1 MMCARFVSRGAPFHA
16 FHNTTHK
23 LLLVVVFAVVPWV
36 FFGPFFSKESLLDFI
51 VRAFFLSS
59 FLSFFVF
66 VLLCPRKKK
75 RKKNEM
81 EKKRFA
87 DF

>member
-1 MMCARFVSRGAPFHA
+1 MCARFVSRGAPFHA

-51 VRAFFLSS
+51 VQAFFCLLFCPFLFLSS
-59 FLSFFVF
+59 S
-66 VLLCPRKKK
+66 VLAKKK
-75 RKKNEM
+75 RKKKRNGK
-81 EKKRFA
+81 KKRFA

>member
-1 MMCARFVSRGAPFHA
+1 MCARFVSRGAPFHA

-66 VLLCPRKKK
+66 VLLCPRKKNE
-75 RKKNEM
+75 KKNEM
-81 EKKRFA
+81 EKKKIR
-87 DF
+87 